1 MEKKQKAEDKRMRRS
16 QRKAAADE
24 PDAGQSHDMASMEA
38 EQFEKDTD

>member
-24 PDAGQSHDMASMEA
+24 PDAGQSQAEVSMDADEC
-38 EQFEKDTD
+38 EKDGD